1 MSSLSHPHSAL
12 ALSLLGND
20 ERLLFTSRDLRE
32 VEEEVSSIFKP
43 HSLEITDGSTRLHS
57 RLHHVPIGH
66 VSFNRL
72 KYGGEVRIRPERLDD
87 FYLIQMP
94 LQGEAHIIS
103 DGTSLRS
110 GADTAAVLNPTQ
122 TLDMSWNTVCD
133 QLIIRIDRQALSQ
146 TCSRYLGRPIKK
158 PVVFELGLAWQ
169 ANPHWYSMMTYLS
182 QMMNQTTPGHLLYP
196 QLEQL
201 VICTLLNIQ
210 PHSYSQALTNDD
222 KRLAPRHVKRVEEYI
237 QTHADEVITP
247 AMLAELAGVSL
258 RTLYAGFKDFRG
270 VSPMEYLRS
279 IRLKRVKEELCQQG
293 ANCSVTDIATRWG
306 FGHMGR
312 FSQEYRR
319 LFGEKPSETKRKS

>member
-12 ALSLLGND
+12 ALSLLDND

-32 VEEEVSSIFKP
+32 VQGRVSSVFKP
-43 HSLEITDGSTRLHS
+43 HSLEIRDGSTRLHS
-57 RLHHVPIGH
+57 RLHHVPIGQ

-72 KYGGEVRIRPERLDD
+72 KYGGEVQIRPERLED

-103 DGTSLRS
+103 DGNPLRS
-110 GADTAAVLNPTQ
+110 VAGTASVLNPTQ
-122 TLDMSWNTVCD
+122 TLDMRWNRVCD
-133 QLIIRIDRQALSQ
+133 QLILRIDRQVLEQ
-146 TCSRYLGRPIKK
+146 TCSHFLGRPIKK
-158 PVVFELGLAWQ
+158 PVEFELGLPWQ
-169 ANPHWYSMMTYLS
+169 ANPHWYSMMLYL
-182 QMMNQTTPGHLLYP
+182 NQVLTQTPPGHLLYP

-201 VICTLLNIQ
+201 VIGTLLSIQ
-210 PHSYSQALTNDD
+210 PHSYSQALASEE

-237 QTHADEVITP
+237 QAHADEAITP

-258 RTLYAGFKDFRG
+258 RTLYAGFKDFRD

-279 IRLKRVKEELCQQG
+279 VRLHRVREALCQQG
-293 ANCSVTDIATRWG
+293 PACSVTEIATRWG

-319 LFGEKPSETKRKS
+319 LFGENPSDTKRRH